1 MVFEGEVGL
10 ESNKDLVIER
20 HCGVTV
26 WSTIKALKYAGDT
39 RNGEVGDL
47 AENLAVGERKEVVLP
62 RFLCVLSWGKGGCAW
77 SKDGNGRWSFYSLTL
92 RCLYQEIATVEAHK
106 RAHAPTVI
114 KERISLENIVSIRK
128 GQVYLG

>member
-1 MVFEGEVGL
+1 MFEGEAGL
-10 ESNKDLVIER
+10 EPNKDLVIER

-26 WSTIKALKYAGDT
+26 WSTTKALNYAGDT
-39 RNGEVGDL
+39 RNSKVGDL
-47 AENLAVGERKEVVLP
+47 AENLAVGERKRVVLP
-62 RFLCVLSWGKGGCAW
+62 RFLCVLSRGKGGCAS

-92 RCLYQEIATVEAHK
+92 CCLCQEIATVEAHK

-114 KERISLENIVSIRK
+114 KKKISLEIIVSIRR